1 MWVGATNQRKRT
13 GAPAQTEEN
22 ALPPRG
28 FSDDLATCH
37 AHAFRIDA
45 AFVSCLAA
53 THPGSSPSGRRALS
67 EETMDLVDG
76 AVILDGRTLTLES
89 VEEVA
94 KRPETRVGLDPGAR
108 ARVASA
114 QAFVA
119 EKVASGEPVYGVTT
133 GFGRLAD
140 MVIAPEDRTELQH
153 NLVRSHASGMGEPL
167 DRTAV
172 RALMVL
178 RANALAR
185 GHSGCRVEVVERLID
200 LLNLGIHPLVPSYG
214 SVGASGDLAPLAHV
228 ALSLLGEGRAERAG
242 RWADAAE
249 HLAAANL
256 EPLHLEAKEGLA
268 LINGTQATTGLGT
281 LALLEAERAVE
292 TADLAGAMSLEALLG
307 TPEAFRTEIQDA
319 RPHPGQRA
327 SAARLRA
334 LLRGSEI
341 RESHR
346 VGDARVQ
353 DAYALRCMPQV
364 HGAARD
370 ALAYVRRV
378 LETEANSATDNPLVF
393 PEAGAIVSGGNFHAQ
408 IVSQVLD
415 LLAIAVADLAAISER
430 RIERM
435 LNPDL
440 SMGLPAFLAE
450 QPGLRSGLM
459 IVQVT
464 AVDCLA
470 EMRVLA
476 HPASV
481 DSVTT
486 SANQEDHVSMG
497 MAAARKA
504 RRSVACLQKVLAAE
518 LVCAAEGVEHRRPLR
533 AGAGVEAAHARIRE
547 RVSPLHADRSMSAD
561 LEAVEELIREG
572 VFATPAETEE
582 DAA

>member
-1 MWVGATNQRKRT
+1 
-13 GAPAQTEEN
+13 
-22 ALPPRG
+22 
-28 FSDDLATCH
+28 
-37 AHAFRIDA
+37 
-45 AFVSCLAA
+45 
-53 THPGSSPSGRRALS
+53 
-67 EETMDLVDG
+67 MDSKNG
-76 AVILDGRTLTLES
+76 PVILDGRSLTLED
-89 VEEVA
+89 VVRVA
-94 KRPETRVGLDPGAR
+94 EGPETRVVLSAEAHERMEAAR
-108 ARVASA
+108 
-114 QAFVA
+114 AFVA

-140 MVIAPEDRTELQH
+140 VLIAPEERAELQH

-167 DRTAV
+167 DRGAV

-185 GHSGCRVEVVERLID
+185 GNSGCRVEVVERLLD
-200 LLNLGIHPLVPSYG
+200 LLNHGIHPFVPTYG

-228 ALSLLGEGRAERAG
+228 ALALIGEGRAEREE
-242 RWADAAE
+242 RWADVEDLLGKAA
-249 HLAAANL
+249 L
-256 EPLHLEAKEGLA
+256 EPLRLEAKEGLA
-268 LINGTQATTGLGT
+268 LINGTQATTGLGI
-281 LALLEAERAVE
+281 LALTEAERAVE

-307 TPEAFRTEIQDA
+307 TPEAFRAEIEEA
-319 RPHPGQRA
+319 RPHPGQAA
-327 SAARLRA
+327 SAERLRD
-334 LLRGSEI
+334 LLRDSEI

-346 VGDARVQ
+346 MGDKRVQ

-370 ALAYVRRV
+370 ALGYVRRV
-378 LETEANSATDNPLVF
+378 LEIEANSATDNPLVF

-408 IVSQVLD
+408 IVSQALD

-450 QPGLRSGLM
+450 RPGLRSGLM

-504 RRSVACLQKVLAAE
+504 RRSVACLRKVLAAE
-518 LVCAAEGVEHRRPLR
+518 LVCAAEGLEHRRPLK
-533 AGAGVEAAHARIRE
+533 AGVGVEEAHARIRE
-547 RVSPLHADRSMSAD
+547 RVRPLQADRPMSAD
-561 LEAVEELIREG
+561 LEALEQMIRG
-572 VFATPAETEE
+572 GAFAASTKTEE
-582 DAA
+582 AKA